1 MAALAFISTVLFILY
16 SGLLDERKMGY
27 YWLVKFGYVTTGM
40 AMGIV
45 LTALWEEQVVAGVGS
60 PGGAKV
66 S

>member
-1 MAALAFISTVLFILY
+1 
-16 SGLLDERKMGY
+16 MGW